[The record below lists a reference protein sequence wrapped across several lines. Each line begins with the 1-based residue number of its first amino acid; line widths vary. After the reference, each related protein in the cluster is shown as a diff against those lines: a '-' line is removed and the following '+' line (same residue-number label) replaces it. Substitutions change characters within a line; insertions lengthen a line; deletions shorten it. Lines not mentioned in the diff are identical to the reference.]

1 MIFSIPNLLTAD
13 ELQHIAS
20 TLSETDFIEGK
31 TTAGWH
37 AKPVKNNAQLS
48 QKADYGQELKQLV
61 TNALKHNPLF
71 QIAVRPKAIHS
82 MLLSRYETGMSYG
95 RHTDNALMGGEV
107 FWRSDVSLTVF
118 LNDPSHYEGGELII
132 EGTDR
137 EQSFKL
143 AAGSAIIYPSLYLHR
158 VEPVTRGVR
167 LVAVAWVQS
176 LIRDPHEREILFELD
191 TARRSMFE
199 KQGKTPEFDLISKAQ
214 ANLLRKWAEV

>member
-1 MIFSIPNLLTAD
+1 MIFSIPNFLTSD
-13 ELQHIAS
+13 ELQKITS
-20 TLSETDFIEGK
+20 SLSEADFIDGK

-37 AKPVKNNAQLS
+37 AKKVKNNAQLS
-48 QKADYGQELKQLV
+48 NKADYSQELKQLV
-61 TNALKHNPLF
+61 TNALKRNPLF
-71 QIAVRPKAIHS
+71 QIAVRPKIIHS

-95 RHTDNALMGGEV
+95 RHTDNALMGGEN

-118 LNDPSHYEGGELII
+118 FNDPSSYEGGELII
-132 EGTDR
+132 EGTDS

-143 AAGSAIIYPSLYLHR
+143 EAGSAIIYPSLYLHR
-158 VEPVTRGVR
+158 IEPVTKGVR

-176 LIRDPHEREILFELD
+176 LIRDPNEREILFELD
-191 TARRSMFE
+191 TARRSIFE